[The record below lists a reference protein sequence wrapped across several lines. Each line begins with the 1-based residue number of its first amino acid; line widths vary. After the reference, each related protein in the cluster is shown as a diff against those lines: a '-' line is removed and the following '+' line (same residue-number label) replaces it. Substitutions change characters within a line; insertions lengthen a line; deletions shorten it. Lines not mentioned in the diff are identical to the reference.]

1 MLRFE
6 HVSLSYGSQKIIDD
20 ISFEIQEGQMAVLIG
35 SSGCG
40 KTTTLKMINRLIEPT
55 SGKIYINGK
64 DIAAQDRV
72 ELRRHIG
79 YVIQQIGLFPNM
91 TVAQNICVV
100 PNLLKY
106 SKEAC
111 DKIVHELLEL
121 VNLPYEQYAH
131 KYPSEMS
138 GGQQQ
143 RIGILRALA
152 LLGIIMVTPL
162 GAGKPTVILGLA
174 LYSLLPIVRNVTL
187 GLSQVSPAVKEA
199 AKGMGMT
206 RVYSLFHVELPLAMP
221 MLFTGL
227 RIAVVNAIGT
237 AVFASSVG
245 GGGLGNLINTGIRR
259 NDVAMILS
267 GTAALMA
274 MALLLDNLM
283 AFCERRMGRRDSSSR
298 PGRHAVLRRR
308 LTAGAAAVLV
318 AVLCLPSLLPKDTS
332 STLVLYDGEF
342 SAVQLVNRMV
352 QQLVEDR
359 TGLEVS
365 ILDPMTSINNFKE
378 LTAREP
384 SCDLMYTWD
393 GTILTTFLGLDTSDI
408 PAGQSLYDFVNG
420 RIGEQYGARM
430 LGKIGVDNTY
440 SIGVTQAVMD
450 TYHPAAVSDLAPIAG
465 ELRFGAEQDF
475 YTDAGSMKYGPFVAF
490 YGLQFQEAIQVDIML
505 KYTAI
510 KSGSYDVMVVYATDG
525 LNKDANLT
533 ILEDDKSFFPEYNGV
548 LTVRDGLFEDFADRA
563 PELEQTLELLTGQFT
578 NEVMSELTY
587 RVDVLGED
595 VDLVAAD
602 YLHTLG
608 LL

>member
-1 MLRFE
+1 MTLSTVVE
-6 HVSLSYGSQKIIDD
+6 HLSMVVFAIVIA
-20 ISFEIQEGQMAVLIG
+20 ILIG
-35 SSGCG
+35 VPLGLLCYLSRAARGVVLRVVDLIQ
-40 KTTTLKMINRLIEPT
+40 TTP
-55 SGKIYINGK
+55 
-64 DIAAQDRV
+64 
-72 ELRRHIG
+72 
-79 YVIQQIGLFPNM
+79 
-91 TVAQNICVV
+91 
-100 PNLLKY
+100 
-106 SKEAC
+106 
-111 DKIVHELLEL
+111 
-121 VNLPYEQYAH
+121 
-131 KYPSEMS
+131 
-138 GGQQQ
+138 
-143 RIGILRALA
+143 ALA

-259 NDVAMILS
+259 
-267 GTAALMA
+267 
-274 MALLLDNLM
+274 
-283 AFCERRMGRRDSSSR
+283 
-298 PGRHAVLRRR
+298 HAVLRRR

-342 SAVQLVNRMV
+342 SEVQLVNRMV

-450 TYHPAAVSDLAPIAG
+450 TYHPAAISDLAPIAG

>member
-1 MLRFE
+1 MVIVALLFALIAG
-6 HVSLSYGSQKIIDD
+6 VPLGVLSYFYPRAGKIILRVVDL
-20 ISFEIQEGQMAVLIG
+20 IQ
-35 SSGCG
+35 
-40 KTTTLKMINRLIEPT
+40 TTP
-55 SGKIYINGK
+55 
-64 DIAAQDRV
+64 
-72 ELRRHIG
+72 
-79 YVIQQIGLFPNM
+79 
-91 TVAQNICVV
+91 
-100 PNLLKY
+100 
-106 SKEAC
+106 
-111 DKIVHELLEL
+111 
-121 VNLPYEQYAH
+121 
-131 KYPSEMS
+131 
-138 GGQQQ
+138 
-143 RIGILRALA
+143 ALA
-152 LLGIIMVTPL
+152 LLGIIMVFM
-162 GAGKPTVILGLA
+162 GAGKPTVIVGLA
-174 LYSLLPIVRNVTL
+174 LYSLLPIVRNTVL
-187 GLSQVSPAVKEA
+187 GLNQVPSALKEA
-199 AKGMGMT
+199 ATGMGMT
-206 RVYSLFHVELPLAMP
+206 RMYQLRRVEIPLAAP
-221 MLFTGL
+221 IIFTGV
-227 RIAVVNAIGT
+227 RIAAVNAIGT
-237 AVFASSVG
+237 AVFAAMVG
-245 GGGLGNLINTGIRR
+245 GGGLGNIINTGIRQ
-259 NDVAMILS
+259 NDMKAILS
-267 GTAALMA
+267 GTGVLMA
-274 MALLLDNLM
+274 MALILDLIM
-283 AFCERRMGRRDSSSR
+283 ALVEHRMNRRSDRAPSPAGKLFTR
-298 PGRHAVLRRR
+298 AV
-308 LTAGAAAVLV
+308 AAVACV
-318 AVLCLPSLLPKDTS
+318 ALTVWTFLPQQEDG
-332 STLVLYDGEF
+332 LVLYEGQF
-342 SAVQLVNRMV
+342 SEVQLVNSMIK
-352 QQLVEDR
+352 QLVEDR
-359 TGLEVS
+359 YDLTVT
-365 ILDPMTSINNFKE
+365 IKDQMTAVNNFNAM
-378 LTAREP
+378 TGQDH

-450 TYHPAAVSDLAPIAG
+450 TYHPAAISDLAPIAG

-587 RVDVLGED
+587 RVDVLGEN